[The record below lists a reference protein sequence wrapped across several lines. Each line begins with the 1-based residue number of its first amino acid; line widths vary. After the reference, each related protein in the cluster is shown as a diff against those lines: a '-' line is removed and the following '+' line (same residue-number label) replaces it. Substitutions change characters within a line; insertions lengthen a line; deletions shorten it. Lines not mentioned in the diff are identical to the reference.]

1 MISVVQ
7 IVNTVFQ
14 SNTYIL
20 YHKDYTHVWLI
31 DCGDFAPVVDWLYR
45 EQKTIKG
52 IFLTHTHF
60 DHIYGLDKME
70 EAFPDAR
77 IFTSAEGK
85 IGLGDIKLNFS
96 FFHGQNIVFKSPNIE
111 IISESF
117 SIELYPEIEMKAWTT
132 PGHDWSCLTYLAEN
146 YLFTGD
152 SWIPGL
158 KVVTTFP
165 KSNKTQAADS
175 LLKIKSLI
183 STDTSICPGHGKMQ
197 LDHE

>member
-14 SNTYIL
+14 SNTYIVD
-20 YHKDYTHVWLI
+20 HKDYTQVWLI
-31 DCGDFAPVVDWLYR
+31 DCGDFEPVVHWLNR

-60 DHIYGLDKME
+60 DHIYGLDKMV

-77 IFTSAEGK
+77 IYTSAEGK
-85 IGLGDIKLNFS
+85 NGLGDIKLNFS
-96 FFHGQNIVFKSPNIE
+96 FFHGQHIVFKSTNIE
-111 IISESF
+111 IITEGSYV
-117 SIELYPEIEMKAWTT
+117 ELYPGIELKTWAT
-132 PGHDWSCLTYLAEN
+132 PGHDWSCLTFSAGN

-165 KSNKTQAADS
+165 KSNKTAAAES
-175 LLKIKSLI
+175 LIKIKSLI
-183 STDTSICPGHGKMQ
+183 SKDTVICPGHGKMK
-197 LDHE
+197 LDNE